1 MPSVL
6 GLWFFVFFFPT
17 ACLDMVVAKYFL
29 FVLGQRSRF
38 SGEVPGGS
46 CFPVEKHQD
55 GRDRE
60 PSDLSPGRRFPP
72 KGTGV

>member
-6 GLWFFVFFFPT
+6 GLWLFFFFT

-55 GRDRE
+55 GRDCE
-60 PSDLSPGRRFPP
+60 PSDLSPGRHFSP